1 MNSVSGKGGVKEVSI
16 TAKELAK
23 KLNLSEAAVSLSLN
37 NKPGVSTQTRKRV
50 WNAAQELG
58 YDFSRRAAPRMEFK
72 GTICLVI
79 YKKSGAVVAD
89 TPFFSSLTEGV
100 LVGCKKCGYELV
112 IRHLYEDENLD
123 NQLYLLESAK
133 FAGIIV
139 LATEMNLTS
148 MQPFARLKTPLVILD
163 SYFDTLPYDCV
174 LINNIQ
180 GAFIATDYL
189 INKKKKQ
196 PGYMHSAYSI
206 SNFEERADGFYKAIR
221 FNGMSTSKCI
231 VHHLTPSQEGACA
244 DMKALIEAGE
254 ELAPCYFADN
264 DYIAVGAITAL
275 KQAGY
280 RIPEDIAVIGFDDL
294 PLCEYLSPPLTT
306 IHVPKQYLGETAARR
321 MAQII
326 ETKSHTPVK
335 TEVSTTLV
343 KRRSV

>member
-1 MNSVSGKGGVKEVSI
+1 MSI

-23 KLNLSEAAVSLSLN
+23 RLSLSEAAVSLALN
-37 NKPGVSTQTRKRV
+37 NRPGVSSHTRRRV
-50 WNAAQELG
+50 WEAARELG
-58 YDFSRRAAPRMEFK
+58 YDFSRRAVPRMELK
-72 GTICLVI
+72 GAICLVI

-100 LVGCKKCGYELV
+100 LIGCKKCDYELV

-123 NQLYLLESAK
+123 NQLYQLESAK

-139 LATEMNLTS
+139 LATEMNLAS
-148 MQPFARLKTPLVILD
+148 MQPFAQLKTPLVILD
-163 SYFDTLPYDCV
+163 SYFDVLPYDCV

-180 GAFIATDYL
+180 GAFVATNYI
-189 INKKKKQ
+189 INKRKQQ

-206 SNFEERADGFYKAIR
+206 SNFEERADGFYRAIR
-221 FNGMSTSKCI
+221 ANGMSTSKCI
-231 VHHLTPSQEGACA
+231 VHRLTPSQEGACA
-244 DMKALIEAGE
+244 DMRALIESGE

-275 KQAGY
+275 KEAGY

-294 PLCEYLSPPLTT
+294 PLCESLSPPLTT
-306 IHVPKQYLGETAARR
+306 IRVPKQCLGETAAMR

-326 ETKSHTPVK
+326 ETKSHTPMK
-335 TEVSTTLV
+335 TEVGTTLV
-343 KRRSV
+343 KRKSV

>member
-1 MNSVSGKGGVKEVSI
+1 MSI

-23 KLNLSEAAVSLSLN
+23 LLNLSEAAISLSLN

-50 WNAAQELG
+50 WEAAQEMG
-58 YDFSRRAAPRMEFK
+58 YDFSKRAIPHMEFK

-100 LVGCKKCGYELV
+100 LVGCKKCDYELV

-123 NQLYLLESAK
+123 DQLYLLESAK

-139 LATEMNLTS
+139 LATEMNMAS
-148 MQPFARLKTPLVILD
+148 MQPFSQLKTPIVILD

-221 FNGMSTSKCI
+221 ANGMSTSKCI
-231 VHHLTPSQEGACA
+231 VHHLTPSEDGSYA
-244 DMKALIEAGE
+244 DMRALIESGE
-254 ELAPCYFADN
+254 ELASCYFADN
-264 DYIAVGAITAL
+264 DYIAIGAVTAL
-275 KQAGY
+275 KEAGY
-280 RIPEDIAVIGFDDL
+280 RIPEDIAVVGFDDL
-294 PLCEYLSPPLTT
+294 PMCEYFSPPLTT

-343 KRRSV
+343 KRKSV